1 MTAGGGNDTIS
12 ARDSTRD
19 TIDCGGGVDKVTA
32 DRTDVVKNLRIRQ
45 AGQAARL
52 ILIPLGPWP

>member
-32 DRTDVVKNLRIRQ
+32 DRTDVVKNCEYVKRAKRR
-45 AGQAARL
+45 G
-52 ILIPLGPWP
+52 